1 MSLSYS
7 GLMLSKYLFQLK
19 VITDYQTAH
28 DILSQ
33 DNSALTAEVSN
44 SSIRIMELE
53 DQINKIFNI
62 TSTNYKNRQTV
73 DTKNVYVNE

>member
-1 MSLSYS
+1 
-7 GLMLSKYLFQLK
+7 MLSKYLFQLK
-19 VITDYQTAH
+19 VITDYQIAH
-28 DILSQ
+28 DKLSQ
-33 DNSALTAEVSN
+33 HNSALTAEVSN

-73 DTKNVYVNE
+73 DTKNVYLNE

>member
-1 MSLSYS
+1 
-7 GLMLSKYLFQLK
+7 MLQKYLFQLK

-28 DILSQ
+28 DKLSQ
-33 DNSALTAEVSN
+33 SNSALTAEVSK

-62 TSTNYKNRQTV
+62 TSINYKNRQTE